1 MIIEAGALFNMRRY
15 HKPMLFAGLVSLL
28 LLSGCTNNADDV
40 IQTSIGEVAQA
51 IGDTVKDTA
60 SELGDQFKRNGVHKE
75 ILLSQ
80 EVSSSVS
87 VLKLENEVGNIEVKG
102 TSGDKISVSGKIWS
116 LDKSSRDDKYQ
127 EMMDNAEITVTVS
140 GDQLEINMHPK
151 GDEKLDMWRWAK
163 KEYGFSNFSIDYA
176 VEIPNTLHSFNIS
189 SEVGEI
195 NLKNLNGKYDVHN
208 EVGSIT
214 IEGSHIQGKSNVG
227 SETGNIKVAIDQMDD
242 DSRLEVKT
250 DVGSIHAN
258 LAKSL
263 QVSLE
268 TDSEIGS
275 ITGAPRG
282 TSDINGGGPLLS
294 LSTSVGSITIK

>member
-1 MIIEAGALFNMRRY
+1 MRRY

-60 SELGDQFKRNGVHKE
+60 SELGDQFKRTGVHKE

-80 EVSSSVS
+80 EIGSSVS

-102 TSGDKISVSGKIWS
+102 TSGDKISVSATIWS

-127 EMMDNAEITVTVS
+127 EMMDNAEITATVS

-163 KEYGFSNFSIDYA
+163 KEYGFSNFSIDYV
-176 VEIPNTLHSFNIS
+176 VEIPNTLYSFNIS

-195 NLKNLNGKYDVHN
+195 NLSHLKGRYDVHN
-208 EVGSIT
+208 EVGSIS
-214 IEGSHIQGKSNVG
+214 IEGAHIQGKSNVG

-258 LAKSL
+258 LAESL

-268 TDSEIGS
+268 TDSEVGS